1 MKYIYIT
8 LITLSLGLNSNFVN
22 AQEEIKETINVPLSN
37 PSNPGKLIVD
47 LHRGGVEV
55 TAYNGNEVVVTMMAK
70 NSTEKEKNS
79 SANTSGLRRIPNSM
93 LDVEISEDNNIVSVD
108 GGNKTRVDFVIQ
120 VPRNTSLLLETHH
133 DGKIKVVGVTGEIE
147 ANGHHGGIVLEEVGG
162 SVVADTH
169 HGEIKASFT
178 SIDNSKPMAFTT
190 YHGDVDITFP
200 GSINCET
207 KIKTTKG
214 DVYTDFDMNMQPVK
228 INNKVN
234 SKGKT
239 KIKIGD
245 WMHGNIGSGGQEY
258 MFSTYHG
265 DVIIRKG

>member
-8 LITLSLGLNSNFVN
+8 LITLSIGFNTNVVN
-22 AQEEIKETINVPLSN
+22 AQEEIKETINIPLSN
-37 PSNPGKLIVD
+37 PSSPGKLIVD

-55 TAYNGNEVVVTMMAK
+55 VAYSGSEIVVTMIAQE
-70 NSTEKEKNS
+70 SEEKENS
-79 SANTSGLRRIPNSM
+79 SNTRGLKRIPNSI
-93 LDVEISEDNNIVSVD
+93 LDVEISEGDNVVKVD

-120 VPRNTSLLLETHH
+120 VPRNMSLMISTHH
-133 DGKIKVVGVTGEIE
+133 DGDVKVTGVSGEIE
-147 ANGHHGGIVLEEVGG
+147 INGHHGGIVLEDVGG

-169 HGEIKASFT
+169 HGQIKASFT
-178 SIDNSKPMAFTT
+178 SVDNSKPMAFTT

-200 GSINCET
+200 GSITCET
-207 KIKTTKG
+207 RIKTSKG
-214 DVYTDFDMNMQPVK
+214 DVYTDFEMNMQPVK